1 MRSWPFRRCVQST
14 AAIEVTRNSTD
25 LPPYGEQAQK
35 SYRNVI
41 MLPFD
46 NAMETAEIVIRMNL
60 CPHSLRFSRFAKSTI
75 IGPQKTACGHFITTD
90 QTMGVVKLS
99 RMFPMSLALSQPQRT
114 VGQQDTLLEQK
125 KLSLP
130 GIIILLTKCLLP
142 PLLVFA
148 LIITLI
154 SLLLPTVEHHGT
166 TFYSIQPVGY
176 ARKVTIGSL
185 PISSTSTSLSAL
197 SGSAL
202 AAIGDIEQKLEGTS
216 IGNNVVNTMKVIVQS
231 GNVTLEKWLG
241 IDGPSIFVG
250 ALSEEIYSA

>member
-1 MRSWPFRRCVQST
+1 MWWRRPW
-14 AAIEVTRNSTD
+14 NS
-25 LPPYGEQAQK
+25 
-35 SYRNVI
+35 RV
-41 MLPFD
+41 
-46 NAMETAEIVIRMNL
+46 NL
-60 CPHSLRFSRFAKSTI
+60 CPHSLRLSRFAKSTI

-90 QTMGVVKLS
+90 KTTGVVKLS
-99 RMFPMSLALSQPQRT
+99 RMFPMSPALSQPHRT
-114 VGQQDTLLEQK
+114 AGQQDTLLEQK

-130 GIIILLTKCLLP
+130 GIIILLTKCLLS

-176 ARKVTIGSL
+176 ARKVTICSL
-185 PISSTSTSLSAL
+185 PIGSTSTPLSAL
-197 SGSAL
+197 NASAL
-202 AAIGDIEQKLEGTS
+202 APIGDIEQKLERTS
-216 IGNNVVNTMKVIVQS
+216 TGNNVVNTIKVIVQS